1 MINGNCGGFTKI
13 QEAFTNMQSIQM
25 NQSLS
30 LTIAAAVLGLLASQ
44 SQLRADLILEYLP
57 AFVPGGG
64 NGTIDVTIRS
74 DNLVNGDQLNGG
86 SYFFEITRLSGTGI
100 LQFMPTD
107 QQSQSEQVHANYYL
121 AGDIGAANFSS
132 VRLYWFSLSC
142 ENVV

>member
-13 QEAFTNMQSIQM
+13 LEAFTNIQSIQM
-25 NQSLS
+25 NRSLS
-30 LTIAAAVLGLLASQ
+30 LTIAAAVLGVLASQ
-44 SQLRADLILEYLP
+44 SQLHADLILEYLP